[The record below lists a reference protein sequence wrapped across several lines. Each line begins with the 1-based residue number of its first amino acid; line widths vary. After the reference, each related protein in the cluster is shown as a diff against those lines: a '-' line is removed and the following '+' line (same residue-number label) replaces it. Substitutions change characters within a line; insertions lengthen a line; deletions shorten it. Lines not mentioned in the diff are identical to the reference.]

1 MTDSGAIIDTMNAR
15 RRVPIDPVLELV
27 DADATEGDGA
37 IATPTEPVPT
47 FEAIYARRYRELVQ
61 FAFLLTGDRG
71 AAEDIVQDAF
81 VGLHRRWRSVSDPLP
96 YLRRSVANGAAT
108 LHRRRGRDR
117 DRPAP
122 PVSPSELGAAEL
134 SDAISALPHRQR
146 AAIVLRFHLDLAD
159 RDSAE
164 ILGVAPGTVPSLIH
178 RALCDLRKVI
188 QP

>member
-1 MTDSGAIIDTMNAR
+1 M
-15 RRVPIDPVLELV
+15 
-27 DADATEGDGA
+27 
-37 IATPTEPVPT
+37 
-47 FEAIYARRYRELVQ
+47 
-61 FAFLLTGDRG
+61 
-71 AAEDIVQDAF
+71 
-81 VGLHRRWRSVSDPLP
+81 
-96 YLRRSVANGAAT
+96 
-108 LHRRRGRDR
+108 
-117 DRPAP
+117 
-122 PVSPSELGAAEL
+122 SPSELGAAEL